1 MALTRLSAGV
11 YRNEQGKTVYSKDG
25 KTANANP
32 TGNTG
37 SKKKANPFTG
47 DQIAQKTTD
56 LAGKQLNNS
65 GLGDTYSNPT
75 DNRTIGADSA
85 TTQRLADEA
94 FARVNTDITRREQD
108 ERSQLQAELANRG
121 ININNPQ
128 DPTYQRFMQDQ
139 ERKFANERAQA
150 QSNAEAGA
158 VATQVGLGGLQETIR
173 TNVVNETAGER
184 NQRLAEIDNLIK
196 MAQEAKKNGFTQQEL
211 NINKRIAELKSKGS
225 GGTAAPAQP
234 VVNNTKPPGT

>member
-25 KTANANP
+25 KTA
-32 TGNTG
+32 TNTPG
-37 SKKKANPFTG
+37 GKKADPKAKKQTTGKQIEQTTTNMAG
-47 DQIAQKTTD
+47 DQ
-56 LAGKQLNNS
+56 LANS
-65 GLGDTYSNPT
+65 GLGTTYSNPE

-85 TTQRLADEA
+85 TTSRLADEA

-121 ININNPQ
+121 ININNPE
-128 DPTYQRFMQDQ
+128 DPTYKRFMQDQ

-158 VATQVGLGGLQETIR
+158 VQTQVGLGGLQETIR
-173 TNVVNETAGER
+173 TNIVNETAGER
-184 NQRLAEIDNLIK
+184 NQRLAEIENLINIGVLARK
-196 MAQEAKKNGFTQQEL
+196 SNYTQQEL
-211 NINKRIAELKSKGS
+211 QIAREAAARKGS
-225 GGTAAPAQP
+225 GGGGGTGTPNN
-234 VVNNTKPPGT
+234 VFNNTKPPGT